1 MQIFIKKSRKSRKY
15 LHICNFC
22 CTFVADFG
30 NYDLK
35 NTRYA
40 SKEI

>member
-1 MQIFIKKSRKSRKY
+1 MLFTKNCIKNLHNSLKSS
-15 LHICNFC
+15 I
-22 CTFVADFG
+22 FVADFG

-40 SKEI
+40 S

>member
-1 MQIFIKKSRKSRKY
+1 MQKY
-15 LHICNFC
+15 LHICNFYSI
-22 CTFVADFG
+22 FAADFD

-40 SKEI
+40 S